1 MCYGKLQSSSFCG
14 RNVKA
19 AMQKSGHWT
28 DIFVDHDLNSVDGE
42 AESPKMDLPL
52 PGFCGGFCHLDAL
65 TPCNMYDKYL

>member
-1 MCYGKLQSSSFCG
+1 
-14 RNVKA
+14 
-19 AMQKSGHWT
+19 MQKSGRWT

-65 TPCNMYDKYL
+65 TPCNMYDKYV